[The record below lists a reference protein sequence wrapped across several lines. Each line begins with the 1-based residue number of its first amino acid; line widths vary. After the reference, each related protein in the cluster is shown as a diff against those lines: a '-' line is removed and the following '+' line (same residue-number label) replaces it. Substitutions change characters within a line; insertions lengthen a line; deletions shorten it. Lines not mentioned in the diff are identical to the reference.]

1 MSVSHHAVVFEGL
14 NRTVIAGDMNRY
26 PLLRNI
32 NCWNRVREIR
42 KGRG

>member
-1 MSVSHHAVVFEGL
+1 MSISHPAVVFEGL
-14 NRTVIAGDMNRY
+14 NRTVIGGDLHRDA
-26 PLLRNI
+26 LLSNI